1 VKDERVFRIISG
13 MYGSKEGERV
23 SGYLRDICQY
33 TGFSARDTLA
43 FVLEMLA
50 DKEVFVA
57 AHAYRRGK
65 EMRRSRTDTGEFGC
79 NKSG

>member
-1 VKDERVFRIISG
+1 

-65 EMRRSRTDTGEFGC
+65 EMRR
-79 NKSG
+79 